1 MAVACDV
8 IYLTIVAMETSQT
21 PRGLAYKWSFL
32 YVLNLKWIGWIVSK
46 AEKGGPI
53 DPPPPKGSCNYF
65 FFEASRDNFAQNLCP
80 F

>member
-53 DPPPPKGSCNYF
+53 DPPPP
-65 FFEASRDNFAQNLCP
+65 
-80 F
+80 